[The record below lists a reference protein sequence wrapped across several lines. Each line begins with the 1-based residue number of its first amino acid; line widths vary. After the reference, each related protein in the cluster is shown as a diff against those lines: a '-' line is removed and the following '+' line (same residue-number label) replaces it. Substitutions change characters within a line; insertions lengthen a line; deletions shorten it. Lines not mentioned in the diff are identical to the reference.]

1 MKIQVYLDEKVFRNF
16 TLFDFLQRRKFWKY
30 PVIFALIM
38 CSSAI
43 ISYVMNHVEGA
54 IFLGTVLLVIGLGIP
69 VAYFYTFFSS
79 VKKQVAAQNLNP
91 PRLVYTLDLTEK
103 KDGIFIADD
112 KNQVNYKWKDVY
124 KVYKNKDCTYLFMNK
139 ERAFLIPHSCVSN
152 EVDTL
157 WTLLQKQIDPKKRI
171 IL

>member
-69 VAYFYTFFSS
+69 VAYFYTFFASL
-79 VKKQVAAQNLNP
+79 KKQVAAQNLNP

-103 KDGIFIADD
+103 EDGIFIKDD
-112 KNQVNYKWKDVY
+112 KNQVNYKWMDVY
-124 KVYKNKDCTYLFMNK
+124 KAYRNKDCTYLFMNQD
-139 ERAFLIPHSCVSN
+139 RAFLIPHACVSDK
-152 EVDTL
+152 VDDL
-157 WTLLQKQIDPKKRI
+157 WNLLQTQIDSKKCI
-171 IL
+171 AL